1 MELWGVI
8 EIIFWN
14 DLINIEKHEN
24 LRFSTRMLPLKLTHK
39 TLKTPLFQPESP
51 SYSTLSKDFYCTL
64 QELLPRGPKTTDQSP
79 GLFLCQN
86 VTSDS
91 SIASMFHYLT
101 SIVLPPHFQEIMST
115 PTHPTHHTENHQNR
129 LIALQN
135 KSRHSVFN
143 LALSDTPRG
152 QNYFRIS
159 LPWSLVWRGRVSKQT
174 TTNTKLPA
182 ITIKINIRKRQTERS
197 NIHQISSPGDCAT
210 PDFGLRRYE
219 RELVKL
225 ILLRTFFFREHLKPK
240 LEQTFA

>member
-1 MELWGVI
+1 
-8 EIIFWN
+8 
-14 DLINIEKHEN
+14 
-24 LRFSTRMLPLKLTHK
+24 
-39 TLKTPLFQPESP
+39 
-51 SYSTLSKDFYCTL
+51 
-64 QELLPRGPKTTDQSP
+64 
-79 GLFLCQN
+79 
-86 VTSDS
+86 
-91 SIASMFHYLT
+91 
-101 SIVLPPHFQEIMST
+101 MST

-152 QNYFRIS
+152 QNNFRIS

-197 NIHQISSPGDCAT
+197 NIHQISSPSDCAT

-225 ILLRTFFFREHLKPK
+225 ILWCTFFSRALKTETWANFCLKMAWTCRRRWFPANNKSNFVSHHPDGWLIKFRLTHRQNVGSLPGGFRSI
-240 LEQTFA
+240 LGAHS